1 MIHLR
6 VKDLGPVF
14 DGQREATI
22 EIDRARGTLSVRPLH
37 RREVYSMSLAQVAEI
52 VIWHKS
58 ARNIIRHRS
67 ARKER
72 RP

>member
-6 VKDLGPVF
+6 VTAIAPVF

-22 EIDRARGTLSVRPLH
+22 EIDRDLGTISVRPL
-37 RREVYSMSLAQVAEI
+37 RSRGVYSLTLAQVAEI
-52 VIWHKS
+52 LV
-58 ARNIIRHRS
+58 RHPR

-72 RP
+72 RTAT